1 MSGQVGV
8 GDLREVIDDAVGIR
22 LRKQRR
28 ARQGGGQRD
37 DASGSGPAGRLDAG
51 IGRIVALATTL
62 PREQLE
68 KAEGLYRIVTDFRDI
83 TNIHQILE

>member
-1 MSGQVGV
+1 MVTRCKPDPEIYQTAAAALGLDPAACLVF
-8 GDLREVIDDAVGIR
+8 EDA
-22 LRKQRR
+22 
-28 ARQGGGQRD
+28 
-37 DASGSGPAGRLDAG
+37 PAGIEAARRAG